1 MLPSLTMRV
10 RRFPRLP
17 RWRIGLGGGALVLTF
32 VALLAPFPADPP
44 SHAQASLAAR
54 LPESSWALAVPTSWF
69 AAPLS
74 GLREGDRID
83 VLALKASER
92 PTAAAIAHDLEVM
105 SIDERTLVLAVGAF
119 DATAIATARAGGQ
132 LIVPLLRSER

>member
-1 MLPSLTMRV
+1 MLLTM
-10 RRFPRLP
+10 
-17 RWRIGLGGGALVLTF
+17 A
-32 VALLAPFPADPP
+32 ALLAPVPAAPEASTAP
-44 SHAQASLAAR
+44 SLATR
-54 LPESSWALAVPTSWF
+54 LPPSSWALAIPTSWF
-69 AAPLS
+69 AAPLT

-83 VLALKASER
+83 VLALKTSDR

-105 SIDERTLVLAVGAF
+105 SISDRTLVLAVGAF

>member
-1 MLPSLTMRV
+1 MLPSLTTRV
-10 RRFPRLP
+10 RRFPQLP
-17 RWRIGLGGGALVLTF
+17 RWRFAVAGAGLLLMVA
-32 VALLAPFPADPP
+32 ALLLPMPTGPAAAP
-44 SHAQASLAAR
+44 QASLAAR
-54 LPESSWALAVPTSWF
+54 LPASSWALAVPTTWF

-92 PTAAAIAHDLEVM
+92 PAAAAIAHDLEVM
-105 SIDERTLVLAVGAF
+105 SIDDRTVVLAVGAF

>member
-1 MLPSLTMRV
+1 MLPSLSTRV

-17 RWRIGLGGGALVLTF
+17 RWRLGLGGGALLLTLA
-32 VALLAPFPADPP
+32 ALIASLPAGSPTP
-44 SHAQASLAAR
+44 ARPALAAR
-54 LPESSWALAVPTSWF
+54 LPASSWALAVPTSWF

-74 GLREGDRID
+74 ALREGDRID

-92 PTAAAIAHDLEVM
+92 PTAAAIAYDLEVM
-105 SIDERTLVLAVGAF
+105 SIDERTVVLAVGAF

>member
-1 MLPSLTMRV
+1 MLPSLNMRV
-10 RRFPRLP
+10 RRFPRLA
-17 RWRIGLGGGALVLTF
+17 RWRAGLAGAGLLLAAGALLS
-32 VALLAPFPADPP
+32 PI
-44 SHAQASLAAR
+44 QAEQVTVPRGSLAAR
-54 LPESSWALAVPTSWF
+54 LPASTWALAVPTTWF

-74 GLREGDRID
+74 GLREGDRVD

-105 SIDERTLVLAVGAF
+105 SIDERTVVLAVGAF
-119 DATAIATARAGGQ
+119 DATAITTARAGGQ

>member
-1 MLPSLTMRV
+1 MLPSLTTRV

-17 RWRIGLGGGALVLTF
+17 RWRLALGGGGVLLAF
-32 VALLAPFPADPP
+32 AALLIPLPADPAAAP
-44 SHAQASLAAR
+44 RPSLAAR
-54 LPESSWALAVPTSWF
+54 LPSSSWALAVPTTWF

-92 PTAAAIAHDLEVM
+92 PTAAAIAQDLEVM
-105 SIDERTLVLAVGAF
+105 SIDERTVVLAVGAF